1 MRLRLIKEEILKP
14 LVAVDPQDVNAY
26 LPNPKIGPFIWLEEM
41 IARDVPKEA
50 EIAVIKLIYCY
61 YNVTRIVCLCGSI

>member
-1 MRLRLIKEEILKP
+1 LIKEEILKP

-50 EIAVIKLIYCY
+50 EIAV
-61 YNVTRIVCLCGSI
+61 TS